1 MDFFE
6 DHPIVFM
13 VLAVL
18 VILLIAVGIAY
29 GGRIAKNAIFGGN
42 RQVIDTR
49 LNFRWAI
56 VELGNGE
63 LIEGAISAW
72 NDYPDSDCVQI
83 IFEDGNVLLTHYS
96 KVLLFSHNP

>member
-1 MDFFE
+1 MYFIE
-6 DHPIVFM
+6 DHPFISLIIVIILILI
-13 VLAVL
+13 LAF
-18 VILLIAVGIAY
+18 GFSY
-29 GGRIAKNAIFGGN
+29 GGRIAKNALFGGN
-42 RQVIDTR
+42 QQVIDTKVG
-49 LNFRWAI
+49 FHWVI